1 MGSNP
6 TTSAKQPPSPPVG
19 NTDGGFSLCTHTH
32 NATLVSILASNTIS
46 KHKLTQ
52 EDQSHPPARTL
63 VVLVVVAEK
72 SAQEN
77 PAIHPMCVLTSAPK
91 RNKIHYMEK
100 QLEQPSEHLRDTA
113 SNNHNYVVSLHQQ
126 LIEYR
131 KQHGPSMEE
140 MEERTGWSVEKL
152 ENFERYDANPTLNN
166 IARYATALEVR
177 IQDIHKP

>member
-1 MGSNP
+1 
-6 TTSAKQPPSPPVG
+6 
-19 NTDGGFSLCTHTH
+19 
-32 NATLVSILASNTIS
+32 
-46 KHKLTQ
+46 
-52 EDQSHPPARTL
+52 
-63 VVLVVVAEK
+63 
-72 SAQEN
+72 
-77 PAIHPMCVLTSAPK
+77 MCVLTSAPK

-126 LIEYR
+126 LVEYR

-140 MEERTGWSVEKL
+140 MEERTGWGVKKL
-152 ENFERYDANPTLNN
+152 ENFERYDANPTIND